1 MRKLLLATAIL
12 LASIAPAQA
21 EYFGLPNGRSALLST
36 APDLSV
42 EGGFA
47 SGDIGN
53 GDYDHFGLRVNYR
66 VTPGII
72 AFADIGKGD
81 IGAFSGTPFGVGFFY
96 QLQDLISNYD
106 SSLKFS
112 YHDGS
117 FEFQNVDINYDAI
130 ALELL
135 VSGREA
141 FTDSGMTW
149 YANVGF
155 HRLSAGSSTDN
166 ELGFGGGVILPVP
179 NGEAYFGLD
188 IIDGTSFGLGYRYFI
203 R

>member
-1 MRKLLLATAIL
+1 MRKLILTATLLL
-12 LASIAPAQA
+12 VFIAPAHA

-36 APDLSV
+36 TPDLSI
-42 EGGFA
+42 EAGLG
-47 SGDIGN
+47 SGDLGAA
-53 GDYDHFGLRVNYR
+53 DYDHFGLRVNYR

-72 AFADIGKGD
+72 AFADIGTGD

-96 QLQDLISNYD
+96 QLQDLISNMD

-112 YHDGS
+112 YHDGTFDFGGFDLS
-117 FEFQNVDINYDAI
+117 VDVIS
-130 ALELL
+130 LELL

-141 FTDSGMTW
+141 LSDSGLKW

-155 HRLSAGSSTDN
+155 HRISSGQTDN

-188 IIDGTSFGLGYRYFI
+188 FIDGTTFGLGYRYFI